1 MRRGNSCFPSSS
13 RHTAAE
19 VLQSSTLCSSW
30 RVPCCCNVLLIIVTD
45 IVVCRWVSDSSC
57 ATITGVRS
65 YFVYFQDYG
74 QRLRLSSTPSFRTH
88 VILASRSPLTSVDW
102 ISFIRFFCTSPTL
115 PSPSSS
121 ILSDQLAAVLLLNK
135 PNIHNSWCNL
145 RELGPS
151 FHGQTWVQEGT
162 FGGFLT
168 WTFWII
174 CELSDVCVL
183 SEHKDENAVHWC
195 VTMEGKIALLISCE
209 SFSRAQPRAEF

>member
-19 VLQSSTLCSSW
+19 VLQSSTPCSSW
-30 RVPCCCNVLLIIVTD
+30 RVPCCNVLLIIVTV
-45 IVVCRWVSDSSC
+45 IVICRWVSDPSC
-57 ATITGVRS
+57 ATITGVRT

-88 VILASRSPLTSVDW
+88 VILASRSPLTSIDW
-102 ISFIRFFCTSPTL
+102 ISFIRFFCTPPTL
-115 PSPSSS
+115 SSPSSP

-135 PNIHNSWCNL
+135 QNIRNSWCNL

-162 FGGFLT
+162 FGVFFRHRHAYFCG
-168 WTFWII
+168 
-174 CELSDVCVL
+174 LSHVCVP
-183 SEHKDENAVHWC
+183 SELKDAVHSC
-195 VTMEGKIALLISCE
+195 VTMEAKNSSPNKLWKFFKGSA
-209 SFSRAQPRAEF
+209 